1 MWHVCLTAV
10 FEDWWGELSEQ
21 EQGDVPAIVELL
33 QEMGPQLPFPHSSG
47 VEGSRHSHMRELRIQ
62 SHGDPLRVFY
72 AFDPTR
78 SAVLLIGGDKTGKD
92 KRLYKTMIPKADSLY
107 DEHLINLQSHPK
119 P

>member
-1 MWHVCLTAV
+1 MWDVCQTAA

-21 EQGDVPAIVELL
+21 EQDDVTAIVELL

-47 VEGSRHSHMRELRIQ
+47 VEGSRHSHRRELRVQ
-62 SHGDPLRVFY
+62 SHADPLRVFY
-72 AFDPTR
+72 AFGPTR
-78 SAVLLIGGDKTGKD
+78 SAVLLIGGNKTGKD
-92 KRLYKTMIPKADSLY
+92 KRFYKTMISKADARD

>member
-1 MWHVCLTAV
+1 LWNVCQTVV
-10 FEDWWGELSEQ
+10 FEAWWGELSEQ
-21 EQGDVPAIVELL
+21 EQDDVTAIVELL

-47 VEGSRHSHMRELRIQ
+47 VEGSRHSHMQELRIQ

-78 SAVLLIGGDKTGKD
+78 SAVLLIGGNKTGQD
-92 KRLYKTMIPKADSLY
+92 KRFYKTMIPKADALY
-107 DEHLINLQSHPK
+107 DEHLINLKSHPK

>member
-1 MWHVCLTAV
+1 MWDVGQAAV

-21 EQGDVPAIVELL
+21 EQDDVTAIVELL
-33 QEMGPQLPFPHSSG
+33 QELGPHLPFPHSSG
-47 VEGSRHSHMRELRIQ
+47 VEGSRHSHRRELRIQ

-78 SAVLLIGGDKTGKD
+78 SAVLLIGGNKTGKD
-92 KRLYKTMIPKADSLY
+92 KRFYKTMIPKADALY